1 MATIL
6 TISHYIYLSRK
17 ERYQLFD
24 QIPVYAVGISVPV
37 WFKKGDT
44 TEPAKEIFCKY
55 NIFNDNIS
63 SSIRY
68 KESGYDIHLPKNFVN
83 FKKDKFNYFKLLD
96 VKDRGCEELVF
107 RQNTKLNINK
117 KSYSIVHFVEI
128 KPIEHLLETLTV
140 L

>member
-6 TISHYIYLSRK
+6 TISHYIYLSRE

-24 QIPVYAVGISVPV
+24 QIPVYTVGVSVPV

-55 NIFNDNIS
+55 NIFNDNAS
-63 SSIRY
+63 SSIGY
-68 KESGYDIHLPKNFVN
+68 KENGYDIHLPKNFVN
-83 FKKDKFNYFKLLD
+83 FKTNKTNSFRLLD
-96 VKDRGCEELVF
+96 VKDGGCEGLVF
-107 RQNTKLNINK
+107 RQYSKLAINK
-117 KSYSIVHFVEI
+117 KSYSIVNFVEI
-128 KPIEHLLETLTV
+128 KPIEYLLGTLTI